1 MTSHFEHKCPQ
12 CDYTSR
18 TEGRLKR
25 HIKDFHSEDPASNP
39 KVSCRPKIYKCKQ
52 CDFQTAIKVDFWD
65 HSKAHIKS
73 EKMLQCPR
81 CPFVTEYKHHLEYH
95 LRNHF
100 GSKPFKCEKCNYS
113 CVNKS
118 MLNSHMKSHTNVYQY
133 RCSDCH
139 YATKYCH
146 SLKLHLKK
154 YDHKPATVL
163 NPDGSLPTDGSG
175 DFELVSKRGPPRG
188 PRTTGRSSA
197 NGIHHQS
204 PYPPPQQNNQQQH
217 HQQQPTQQPPQTPT
231 SLSLPPP
238 PTPTTVHQQQPVTS
252 KPIPT
257 SLPLPVLPPSALGLP
272 PSYWGL
278 LGAAASPFQPPP
290 PLVPAVSLVQQ
301 SLPTGSIL
309 GSSSPKRFVAVDL
322 AAQIESESDSK
333 KKETPPLK
341 LESISP
347 PNSRPTSP
355 LDLSKSPSLPP
366 LATPTGARKR
376 KGKAYKLDTQVL
388 NAHPQESEV
397 VASPKRKSVKQEC
410 PKEGEGVADENIE
423 DWDTKFECA
432 HCAITF
438 IDCILYTMHM
448 GYHSQN
454 EPFKCNMCGQIA
466 ANKVEF
472 NLHIAR
478 ASHV

>member
-1 MTSHFEHKCPQ
+1 
-12 CDYTSR
+12 
-18 TEGRLKR
+18 
-25 HIKDFHSEDPASNP
+25 
-39 KVSCRPKIYKCKQ
+39 
-52 CDFQTAIKVDFWD
+52 
-65 HSKAHIKS
+65 
-73 EKMLQCPR
+73 
-81 CPFVTEYKHHLEYH
+81 
-95 LRNHF
+95 
-100 GSKPFKCEKCNYS
+100 
-113 CVNKS
+113 
-118 MLNSHMKSHTNVYQY
+118 MKSHTNVYQY

-188 PRTTGRSSA
+188 PRTTGRSSS
-197 NGIHHQS
+197 NGLQH
-204 PYPPPQQNNQQQH
+204 PYPQQPNNQLQQPSQQPQPSQPQPQQQS
-217 HQQQPTQQPPQTPT
+217 
-231 SLSLPPP
+231 SLPLPPP
-238 PTPTTVHQQQPVTS
+238 PTPTTINQQLPVTS
-252 KPIPT
+252 KPPPT

-272 PSYWGL
+272 PTYWGL

-309 GSSSPKRFVAVDL
+309 GSSSPKRVLGGDL
-322 AAQIESESDSK
+322 AIQMEAETDFK

-341 LESISP
+341 LENISP
-347 PNSRPTSP
+347 LNSRPTSP
-355 LDLSKSPSLPP
+355 LDLSKSPTLPT

-388 NAHPQESEV
+388 NSQIQDSD
-397 VASPKRKSVKQEC
+397 VATSPKRKAVKQEC
-410 PKEGEGVADENIE
+410 PKEGEEAEEEDAE
-423 DWDTKFECA
+423 DWENKFECA